1 MEKKIFVYEIFY
13 IFAALLGKRRKD
25 FQKKNLVIKKK

>member
-13 IFAALLGKRRKD
+13 IFAALWGKRRKD
-25 FQKKNLVIKKK
+25 FQKKIWL